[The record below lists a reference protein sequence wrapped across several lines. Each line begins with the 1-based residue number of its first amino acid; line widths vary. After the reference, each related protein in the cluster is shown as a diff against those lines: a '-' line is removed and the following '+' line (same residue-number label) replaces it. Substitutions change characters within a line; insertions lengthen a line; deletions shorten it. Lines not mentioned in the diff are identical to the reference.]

1 MVGNEKGKEN
11 ILFFFY
17 DDSGY
22 VDQLGHAAPGEE
34 KAGTALYVR
43 NVTIF
48 RFFLPAGEFAEA
60 DVGAVP
66 VGDG

>member
-22 VDQLGHAAPGEE
+22 VEQLGHAALGEE
-34 KAGTALYVR
+34 EAGGTLGVGR
-43 NVTIF
+43 FTIF
-48 RFFLPAGEFAEA
+48 RFFFPAGELAEA
-60 DVGAVP
+60 DVGVVP